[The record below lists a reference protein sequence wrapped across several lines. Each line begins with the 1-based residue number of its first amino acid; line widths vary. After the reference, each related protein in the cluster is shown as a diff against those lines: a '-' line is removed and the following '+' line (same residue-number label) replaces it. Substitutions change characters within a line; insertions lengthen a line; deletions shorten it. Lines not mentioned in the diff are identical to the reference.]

1 MNIPEAQQNSMEN
14 KYENDIYPSYEQYP
28 PKENQNVYS
37 KSQEPISEEQ
47 AYMMYQQQNR
57 KELDQIELEKERA
70 RQILQRQQEENI
82 NINQKQ
88 IPNQNDYYPPN
99 YNNNINYSHYNPN
112 YQEST
117 KMSEFNSAKMEYLKN
132 KQKNLS
138 TKDNIFSTSEIPK
151 PQPKYSNEPLTN
163 ADRLR
168 IQREYA
174 QFLDSQ
180 INAKNKRNGKNKNDG
195 LNMVQSSGYEVEGP
209 NPYQQMRNKHSKL
222 RDIPQ
227 DPYSVKNYNISSKS
241 YLSSNP
247 ITNPVNSYKFV
258 DKRRVPSGR
267 LQNSGSNVVGN

>member
-1 MNIPEAQQNSMEN
+1 MSKDKDNSVDT
-14 KYENDIYPSYEQYP
+14 NDKQTMKDSLI
-28 PKENQNVYS
+28 KE
-37 KSQEPISEEQ
+37 
-47 AYMMYQQQNR
+47 R
-57 KELDQIELEKERA
+57 RELEKERA

-82 NINQKQ
+82 NQQQ
-88 IPNQNDYYPPN
+88 IQNQNDYYPQS
-99 YNNNINYSHYNPN
+99 YNNSNNYPYYNQN
-112 YQEST
+112 YQESA

-180 INAKNKRNGKNKNDG
+180 INAKNIKSVKFDIPKKTNTKNIKNGKNKNDG

-209 NPYQQMRNKHSKL
+209 NPYQEIRNRRSKL